1 MDMDYALF
9 QQVIGQS
16 ESEKNVA
23 ARFYDKAVKTNEVAK
38 NGLPIFKNVTYIEIR
53 LKDNSTEVF
62 NQPAT
67 DEKIRRFPKEYALYQ
82 LSKKQVENGTP
93 LEQFAFLTAAEIATC
108 KSRGVFTV
116 EALAGLDIDKVQ
128 SLGLQDEHVLAE
140 MFLEKSNNN
149 KMLNDFAKKEVEYER
164 ALEALREQL
173 AVVQRA
179 LNEERKKNVAA
190 KNGEKQ

>member
-1 MDMDYALF
+1 MDYALF

-38 NGLPIFKNVTYIEIR
+38 NGLPVFKNVTYIEIR

-149 KMLNDFAKKEVEYER
+149 KMLDDFAKKEVEYER

-173 AVVQRA
+173 AVVQRD

>member
-1 MDMDYALF
+1 MDYALF

-38 NGLPIFKNVTYIEIR
+38 NGLPVFKNVTYIEIR

-149 KMLNDFAKKEVEYER
+149 KMLDDFAKKEVEYER
-164 ALEALREQL
+164 ALETLREQL

>member
-1 MDMDYALF
+1 MDYALF

-38 NGLPIFKNVTYIEIR
+38 NGLPVFKNVTYIEIR

-149 KMLNDFAKKEVEYER
+149 KMLDDFAKKKVEYER
-164 ALEALREQL
+164 ALETLREQL

-179 LNEERKKNVAA
+179 LNEERKKNVAS